1 MIDFKDAQIIALR
14 AEVLRLNVLLL
25 QIETISFKRKDY
37 DPNYDKPLSEIN
49 VNYEILKNK

>member
-25 QIETISFKRKDY
+25 QIETISSKRKDY